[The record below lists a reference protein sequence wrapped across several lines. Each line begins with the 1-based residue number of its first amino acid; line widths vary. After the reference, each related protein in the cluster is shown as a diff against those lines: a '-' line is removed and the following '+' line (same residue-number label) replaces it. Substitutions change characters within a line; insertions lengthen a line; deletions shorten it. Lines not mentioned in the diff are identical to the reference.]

1 MRTAKEL
8 FAELNSF
15 DENRRIEAKSA
26 SAVGKSMMETVCAFA
41 NEPGLCGGYLLLG
54 AKRTGM
60 AEDGRPVYEPEN
72 IENTDKVQSDF
83 VVMCNSMFNVRI
95 RPIINVEEYLGKTV
109 IVVKIEEL
117 PESQKPAYFAKRG
130 LPEGAFRR
138 IGPSDEKCSEEDM
151 YLFYQSADTYD
162 SCIVDDADL
171 DDIDENALN
180 FYRKLRKEVNPDA
193 EELTLDDVDLLRALG
208 AIKKNKQ
215 GGYDLTY
222 TGLLVFG
229 KQMSL
234 RRLVPSFR
242 VDYIRISGNQWLA
255 DGDNRFEQTIDM
267 RGPLILMVNKACS
280 AVMDDLPK
288 GFELKKDSMQASTPA
303 ILPNK
308 VLREAIV
315 NSYIHRSNRVNQP
328 IQIIR
333 YSNRIEIHN
342 PGYSL
347 KPQDDWGE
355 PGSMLRNPRISE
367 IFHDTNLAETK
378 GTGIGAMRRLM
389 KEAGLMPPTFESN
402 HEANKFTARLLLH
415 HFLSKE
421 NMEWL
426 AQYAEFG
433 LVNEQK
439 LALVFVRE
447 VGAIDNATY
456 RQLDSSITHAR
467 ARLEIH
473 KLCDLGFIEKKGQG
487 RNTYYIRTSK
497 VVSLGERLRPQGER
511 LLPQL
516 GTLCERLLPQHGTLC
531 ERLLPQHGTLCERIP
546 PQHGTLCERI
556 PPQHGTLCEKIPPQ
570 HGTLGEKIPLQHGTL
585 GEKIPP
591 QHGTLGERYQ
601 GENERYQAFGERYQ
615 GANREELLLLLPDD
629 IKKRIDEV
637 GKRVPKDVLYK
648 LVVDMCSIVPL
659 SMDDLSVLLHRKSK
673 SFKNKNI
680 KVLLENNQL
689 FYWIPEMTNHP
700 LQKYVAASSMAR
712 SNSRKSC

>member
-83 VVMCNSMFNVRI
+83 VAMCNSMFNVRI

-138 IGPSDEKCSEEDM
+138 IGSSDEKCSEEDM

-242 VDYIRISGNQWLA
+242 VDYIRISGNQWLS
-255 DGDNRFEQTIDM
+255 DGNNRFEQTIDM

-497 VVSLGERLRPQGER
+497 VVSLGERLRPQ
-511 LLPQL
+511 
-516 GTLCERLLPQHGTLC
+516 
-531 ERLLPQHGTLCERIP
+531 
-546 PQHGTLCERI
+546 
-556 PPQHGTLCEKIPPQ
+556 
-570 HGTLGEKIPLQHGTL
+570 HGTLGEKIPPQHGTL

-591 QHGTLGERYQ
+591 QHGTLGEKIPPQHGTLGKKIPPQ
-601 GENERYQAFGERYQ
+601 GEKIPPQHGTFEIESQPKSRNELLRELPKGLQERVAKLGKWASREKVSQLLVDLCAFKPYSY
-615 GANREELLLLLPDD
+615 EELALIIQRAAKPMKDKY
-629 IKKRIDEV
+629 IK
-637 GKRVPKDVLYK
+637 
-648 LVVDMCSIVPL
+648 PL
-659 SMDDLSVLLHRKSK
+659 RLA
-673 SFKNKNI
+673 NK
-680 KVLLENNQL
+680 L
-689 FYWIPEMTNHP
+689 FYWIPEMINHP
-700 LQKYVAASSMAR
+700 LQKYVADPSMAR
-712 SNSRKSC
+712 SSNKKRKQ

>member
-1 MRTAKEL
+1 M
-8 FAELNSF
+8 
-15 DENRRIEAKSA
+15 
-26 SAVGKSMMETVCAFA
+26 
-41 NEPGLCGGYLLLG
+41 
-54 AKRTGM
+54 
-60 AEDGRPVYEPEN
+60 
-72 IENTDKVQSDF
+72 
-83 VVMCNSMFNVRI
+83 
-95 RPIINVEEYLGKTV
+95 
-109 IVVKIEEL
+109 
-117 PESQKPAYFAKRG
+117 
-130 LPEGAFRR
+130 
-138 IGPSDEKCSEEDM
+138 
-151 YLFYQSADTYD
+151 
-162 SCIVDDADL
+162 
-171 DDIDENALN
+171 
-180 FYRKLRKEVNPDA
+180 NPDA
-193 EELTLDDVDLLRALG
+193 EELTLNDVDLLRALG

-426 AQYAEFG
+426 AQYASFD
-433 LVNEQK
+433 LTNEQK

-473 KLCDLGFIEKKGQG
+473 KLCDLGFLEKKGQG

-497 VVSLGERLRPQGER
+497 VVSLGERLRPQD
-511 LLPQL
+511 
-516 GTLCERLLPQHGTLC
+516 
-531 ERLLPQHGTLCERIP
+531 
-546 PQHGTLCERI
+546 
-556 PPQHGTLCEKIPPQ
+556 EKILP
-570 HGTLGEKIPLQHGTL
+570 QHGTL

-591 QHGTLGERYQ
+591 QGEMYHGKHGILVQKIPPQGEMYHGKHGTLGERYQ
-601 GENERYQAFGERYQ
+601 GENERYQAFEERYQGEVGTFGERYQ
-615 GANREELLLLLPDD
+615 GLNREELLLLLPDD

-637 GKRVPKDVLYK
+637 GKRVPKDVLNK

-659 SMDDLSVLLHRKSK
+659 SMDDLSVLLHRNSK

-680 KVLLENNQL
+680 KVLLETKQL
-689 FYWIPEMTNHP
+689 FYWIPEMINHP
-700 LQKYVAASSMAR
+700 QQKYIADPSMTR
-712 SNSRKSC
+712 SNTKKK

>member
-1 MRTAKEL
+1 MKTAKEL
-8 FAELNSF
+8 FDELNSW

-41 NEPGLCGGYLLLG
+41 NEPGLGGGYLLLG

-60 AEDGRPVYEPEN
+60 TEDGKPVYVPEN
-72 IENTDKVQSDF
+72 IEYTDKIQSDF
-83 VVMCNSMFNVRI
+83 VAMCNSMFNVRI
-95 RPIINVEEYLGKTV
+95 RPIINVEEYQGKTV

-138 IGPSDEKCSEEDM
+138 IGSSDEKCSEEDM

-193 EELTLDDVDLLRALG
+193 EELTLNDVDLLRALG

-242 VDYIRISGNQWLA
+242 VDYIRISGNQWVA

-426 AQYAEFG
+426 AQYASFD
-433 LVNEQK
+433 LTNEQK

-497 VVSLGERLRPQGER
+497 VVSLGERLRPQDKRLRPQDERLRPQDERLRPQDER
-511 LLPQL
+511 LL
-516 GTLCERLLPQHGTLC
+516 
-531 ERLLPQHGTLCERIP
+531 
-546 PQHGTLCERI
+546 
-556 PPQHGTLCEKIPPQ
+556 
-570 HGTLGEKIPLQHGTL
+570 
-585 GEKIPP
+585 P

-601 GENERYQAFGERYQ
+601 GEDERYQ
-615 GANREELLLLLPDD
+615 GKLGTFEEECMLKPREELVRELPNELQERVNN
-629 IKKRIDEV
+629 IGSRASRETVCQLIIDLCAFKPYSYEE
-637 GKRVPKDVLYK
+637 LA
-648 LVVDMCSIVPL
+648 
-659 SMDDLSVLLHRKSK
+659 SVLQRSPKALKDKYLKPLRLA
-673 SFKNKNI
+673 NK
-680 KVLLENNQL
+680 L
-689 FYWIPEMTNHP
+689 FYWIPEMINHP
-700 LQKYVAASSMAR
+700 LQKYVADPSMAR
-712 SNSRKSC
+712 SNTKKKK

>member
-1 MRTAKEL
+1 MMSPYLNIIKKMRTAKEL

-54 AKRTGM
+54 AKRTGI
-60 AEDGRPVYEPEN
+60 AEDGRPIYEPEN
-72 IENTDKVQSDF
+72 IENTDKIQSDF
-83 VVMCNSMFNVRI
+83 VAMCNSMFNVRI

-193 EELTLDDVDLLRALG
+193 EELTLNDVDLLRALG

-473 KLCDLGFIEKKGQG
+473 KLCDLGFLEKKGQG

-497 VVSLGERLRPQGER
+497 VVSLGERLRPQNER
-511 LLPQL
+511 LLP
-516 GTLCERLLPQHGTLC
+516 
-531 ERLLPQHGTLCERIP
+531 
-546 PQHGTLCERI
+546 
-556 PPQHGTLCEKIPPQ
+556 
-570 HGTLGEKIPLQHGTL
+570 QHGTL

-591 QHGTLGERYQ
+591 QGERYHGKHGTLGERYQ
-601 GENERYQAFGERYQ
+601 GENERYQAFEERYQGEVGTFGERYQ
-615 GANREELLLLLPDD
+615 GVNREELLLLLPDD
-629 IKKRIDEV
+629 IKNRIDEV
-637 GKRVPKDVLYK
+637 GKRVPKDILNK

-659 SMDDLSVLLHRKSK
+659 SMDDLSVLLHRNSK

-680 KVLLENNQL
+680 KVLLETKQL
-689 FYWIPEMTNHP
+689 FYWIPEMINHP
-700 LQKYVAASSMAR
+700 QQKYIADPSMTR
-712 SNSRKSC
+712 SNTKKK

>member
-1 MRTAKEL
+1 MTSPYLNIIKKMRTAKEL

-83 VVMCNSMFNVRI
+83 VAMCNSMFNVRI

-242 VDYIRISGNQWLA
+242 VDYIRISGNQWLS

-497 VVSLGERLRPQGER
+497 VVSLAERLPSQDERLPPQHSTLGERLPPQGER
-511 LLPQL
+511 LLPQHSTL
-516 GTLCERLLPQHGTLC
+516 GERLPPQDERLL
-531 ERLLPQHGTLCERIP
+531 
-546 PQHGTLCERI
+546 
-556 PPQHGTLCEKIPPQ
+556 
-570 HGTLGEKIPLQHGTL
+570 
-585 GEKIPP
+585 P

-601 GENERYQAFGERYQ
+601 GEDERYQ
-615 GANREELLLLLPDD
+615 GKLGTFEEECMLKPREELVRELSKELQERVNNIGSRASRETVCQLL
-629 IKKRIDEV
+629 IDLCAFKPYNYEELASILQ
-637 GKRVPKDVLYK
+637 RSPKALKDKYLK
-648 LVVDMCSIVPL
+648 PL
-659 SMDDLSVLLHRKSK
+659 RLA
-673 SFKNKNI
+673 NK
-680 KVLLENNQL
+680 L
-689 FYWIPEMTNHP
+689 FYWIPEMINHP
-700 LQKYVAASSMAR
+700 LQKYVADPTMVR
-712 SNSRKSC
+712 SNTKKK

>member
-1 MRTAKEL
+1 MKTAKEL
-8 FAELNSF
+8 FDELNSW

-41 NEPGLCGGYLLLG
+41 NEPGLRGGYLLLG
-54 AKRTGM
+54 AKRTGLT
-60 AEDGRPVYEPEN
+60 EDGKPVYAPEN
-72 IENTDKVQSDF
+72 IENTDKIQSDF
-83 VVMCNSMFNVRI
+83 VAMCNSMFNVRI
-95 RPIINVEEYLGKTV
+95 RPIINVEEYQGKMV
-109 IVVKIEEL
+109 IVAKIEEL

-193 EELTLDDVDLLRALG
+193 EELTLNDVDLLRALG

-473 KLCDLGFIEKKGQG
+473 KLCDLGFLEKKGQG

-511 LLPQL
+511 LPAKEQRLP
-516 GTLCERLLPQHGTLC
+516 P
-531 ERLLPQHGTLCERIP
+531 
-546 PQHGTLCERI
+546 
-556 PPQHGTLCEKIPPQ
+556 
-570 HGTLGEKIPLQHGTL
+570 QHGTL

-591 QHGTLGERYQ
+591 QHGTLGEKIPPQ
-601 GENERYQAFGERYQ
+601 GEKIPPQHGTLGKKIPPQGEKIPPQHGTFEIESQPKSRNELLRELPKGLQERVAKLGKWASREKVSQLLVDLCAFKPYSY
-615 GANREELLLLLPDD
+615 EELALIIQRAAKPMKDKY
-629 IKKRIDEV
+629 IK
-637 GKRVPKDVLYK
+637 
-648 LVVDMCSIVPL
+648 PL
-659 SMDDLSVLLHRKSK
+659 RLA
-673 SFKNKNI
+673 NK
-680 KVLLENNQL
+680 L
-689 FYWIPEMTNHP
+689 FYWIPEMINHP
-700 LQKYVAASSMAR
+700 LQKYVADPSMAR
-712 SNSRKSC
+712 SNTKKSK

>member
-83 VVMCNSMFNVRI
+83 VAMCNSMFNVRI

-242 VDYIRISGNQWLA
+242 VDYIRISGNQWLS

-415 HFLSKE
+415 HFLSKV

-497 VVSLGERLRPQGER
+497 VVSLGERLRPQDER
-511 LLPQL
+511 LL
-516 GTLCERLLPQHGTLC
+516 
-531 ERLLPQHGTLCERIP
+531 
-546 PQHGTLCERI
+546 
-556 PPQHGTLCEKIPPQ
+556 PQ
-570 HGTLGEKIPLQHGTL
+570 HGTLGEKIPPQSKRIPPQHGTL

-591 QHGTLGERYQ
+591 QHGTLGKKIPPQ
-601 GENERYQAFGERYQ
+601 GEKIPPQHGTFEIESQPKSRNELLRELPKGLQERVAKLGKWASREKVSQLLVDLCAFKPYSY
-615 GANREELLLLLPDD
+615 EELALIIQRAAKPMKDKY
-629 IKKRIDEV
+629 IK
-637 GKRVPKDVLYK
+637 
-648 LVVDMCSIVPL
+648 PL
-659 SMDDLSVLLHRKSK
+659 RLA
-673 SFKNKNI
+673 NK
-680 KVLLENNQL
+680 L
-689 FYWIPEMTNHP
+689 FYWIPEMINHP
-700 LQKYVAASSMAR
+700 LQKYVADHSMAR
-712 SNSRKSC
+712 SNTKKRKQ

>member
-15 DENRRIEAKSA
+15 DENRRIEAKAA

-60 AEDGRPVYEPEN
+60 AEDGRPIYEPEN
-72 IENTDKVQSDF
+72 IENTDKIQSDF
-83 VVMCNSMFNVRI
+83 VAMCNSMFNVRI

-193 EELTLDDVDLLRALG
+193 EELTLNDVDLLRALG

-433 LVNEQK
+433 LVNERK

-473 KLCDLGFIEKKGQG
+473 KLCNLGFLEKKGQG

-497 VVSLGERLRPQGER
+497 VVSLGERLRPQN
-511 LLPQL
+511 
-516 GTLCERLLPQHGTLC
+516 
-531 ERLLPQHGTLCERIP
+531 
-546 PQHGTLCERI
+546 
-556 PPQHGTLCEKIPPQ
+556 EKIPPQ
-570 HGTLGEKIPLQHGTL
+570 HGTLDEKIPPQHGTLDEKIPPQHGTLDEKIPPQYGTL

-591 QHGTLGERYQ
+591 QHGTLGEKIPPQHGTFEIESQPKSR
-601 GENERYQAFGERYQ
+601 NELLRELPKGLQERVAKLGKWASREKVSQLLVDLCAFKPYSY
-615 GANREELLLLLPDD
+615 EELALIIQRAAKPMKDKY
-629 IKKRIDEV
+629 IK
-637 GKRVPKDVLYK
+637 
-648 LVVDMCSIVPL
+648 PL
-659 SMDDLSVLLHRKSK
+659 RLA
-673 SFKNKNI
+673 NK
-680 KVLLENNQL
+680 L
-689 FYWIPEMTNHP
+689 FYWIPEMINHP
-700 LQKYVAASSMAR
+700 LQKYVADPSMAR
-712 SNSRKSC
+712 SSNKKRKQ

>member
-1 MRTAKEL
+1 MTNDVPLTYNIIKKMRTAKEL

-72 IENTDKVQSDF
+72 IENTDKIQSDF
-83 VVMCNSMFNVRI
+83 VAMCNSMFNVRI
-95 RPIINVEEYLGKTV
+95 RPIINVEDYLGKTV

-130 LPEGAFRR
+130 LPDGAFRR

-193 EELTLDDVDLLRALG
+193 EELTLNDVDLLRALG

-421 NMEWL
+421 NVEWL

-473 KLCDLGFIEKKGQG
+473 KLCDLGFLEKKGQG

-497 VVSLGERLRPQGER
+497 VVSLGERLRPQD
-511 LLPQL
+511 
-516 GTLCERLLPQHGTLC
+516 
-531 ERLLPQHGTLCERIP
+531 
-546 PQHGTLCERI
+546 
-556 PPQHGTLCEKIPPQ
+556 EKILP
-570 HGTLGEKIPLQHGTL
+570 QHGTL

-591 QHGTLGERYQ
+591 QGEMYHGKHGILVQKIPPQGEMYHGKHGTLGERYQ
-601 GENERYQAFGERYQ
+601 GENERYQAFEERYQGEVGTFGERYQ
-615 GANREELLLLLPDD
+615 GLNREELLLLLPDD
-629 IKKRIDEV
+629 IKNRIDEV
-637 GKRVPKDVLYK
+637 GKRIPKDILNK

-659 SMDDLSVLLHRKSK
+659 SMDDLSVLLHRNSK

-680 KVLLENNQL
+680 KVLLETKQL
-689 FYWIPEMTNHP
+689 FYWIPEMINHP
-700 LQKYVAASSMAR
+700 QQKYIADPSMTR
-712 SNSRKSC
+712 SNTKKK

>member
-54 AKRTGM
+54 AKRTGI
-60 AEDGRPVYEPEN
+60 AEDGRPIYEPEN
-72 IENTDKVQSDF
+72 IENTDKIQSDF
-83 VVMCNSMFNVRI
+83 VAMCNSMFNVRI

-193 EELTLDDVDLLRALG
+193 EELTLNDVDLLRALG

-497 VVSLGERLRPQGER
+497 VVSLGERLRPQD
-511 LLPQL
+511 
-516 GTLCERLLPQHGTLC
+516 
-531 ERLLPQHGTLCERIP
+531 
-546 PQHGTLCERI
+546 
-556 PPQHGTLCEKIPPQ
+556 EKILP
-570 HGTLGEKIPLQHGTL
+570 QHGTL

-591 QHGTLGERYQ
+591 QGEMYHGKHGILVQKIPPQGEMYHGKHGTLGERYQ
-601 GENERYQAFGERYQ
+601 GENERYQAFEERYQGEVGTFGERYQ
-615 GANREELLLLLPDD
+615 GLNREELLLLLPDD
-629 IKKRIDEV
+629 IKNRIDEV
-637 GKRVPKDVLYK
+637 GKRVPKDILNK

-659 SMDDLSVLLHRKSK
+659 SMDDLSVLLHRNSK

-680 KVLLENNQL
+680 KVLLETKQL
-689 FYWIPEMTNHP
+689 FYWIPEMINHP
-700 LQKYVAASSMAR
+700 QQKYIADPSMTR
-712 SNSRKSC
+712 SNTKKK

>member
-72 IENTDKVQSDF
+72 IENTDKIQSDF
-83 VVMCNSMFNVRI
+83 VAMCNSMFNVRI

-242 VDYIRISGNQWLA
+242 VDYIRISGNQWVA

-497 VVSLGERLRPQGER
+497 VVSLEERLPPQDEKIPPQSERLRPQGER
-511 LLPQL
+511 LRPQD
-516 GTLCERLLPQHGTLC
+516 
-531 ERLLPQHGTLCERIP
+531 
-546 PQHGTLCERI
+546 
-556 PPQHGTLCEKIPPQ
+556 
-570 HGTLGEKIPLQHGTL
+570 
-585 GEKIPP
+585 EKIPP
-591 QHGTLGERYQ
+591 QHGTLGERLPPP
-601 GENERYQAFGERYQ
+601 GERLLPQHGTLGERYQ
-615 GANREELLLLLPDD
+615 GEDERYQGKLGTFEEECMLKPRAELVRELPNELQERVNNIGNRASRETVCQLLIDLCAFKPYSYEELASILQ
-629 IKKRIDEV
+629 RS
-637 GKRVPKDVLYK
+637 PKALKDKYLK
-648 LVVDMCSIVPL
+648 PL
-659 SMDDLSVLLHRKSK
+659 RLA
-673 SFKNKNI
+673 NK
-680 KVLLENNQL
+680 L
-689 FYWIPEMTNHP
+689 FYWIPEMINHP
-700 LQKYVAASSMAR
+700 LQKYVADQTMVR
-712 SNSRKSC
+712 SNTKKK

>member
-1 MRTAKEL
+1 
-8 FAELNSF
+8 
-15 DENRRIEAKSA
+15 
-26 SAVGKSMMETVCAFA
+26 
-41 NEPGLCGGYLLLG
+41 
-54 AKRTGM
+54 
-60 AEDGRPVYEPEN
+60 
-72 IENTDKVQSDF
+72 
-83 VVMCNSMFNVRI
+83 
-95 RPIINVEEYLGKTV
+95 
-109 IVVKIEEL
+109 
-117 PESQKPAYFAKRG
+117 
-130 LPEGAFRR
+130 
-138 IGPSDEKCSEEDM
+138 M

-193 EELTLDDVDLLRALG
+193 EELTLNDVDLLRALG

-487 RNTYYIRTSK
+487 RNTYYIKTSK
-497 VVSLGERLRPQGER
+497 VVSLGERLRPQD
-511 LLPQL
+511 
-516 GTLCERLLPQHGTLC
+516 ERLLPQHGTFG
-531 ERLLPQHGTLCERIP
+531 ERYQGEGERY
-546 PQHGTLCERI
+546 Q
-556 PPQHGTLCEKIPPQ
+556 
-570 HGTLGEKIPLQHGTL
+570 GEVGIF
-585 GEKIPP
+585 
-591 QHGTLGERYQ
+591 GERYQ
-601 GENERYQAFGERYQ
+601 GENERYQGI
-615 GANREELLLLLPDD
+615 NREELLLLLPDD

-637 GKRVPKDVLYK
+637 GKRVPKDVLNK

-659 SMDDLSVLLHRKSK
+659 SMDDLSVLLHRNSK

-680 KVLLENNQL
+680 KVLLETKQL
-689 FYWIPEMTNHP
+689 FYWIPEMINHP
-700 LQKYVAASSMAR
+700 LQKYVADPTMVR
-712 SNSRKSC
+712 SNTKKN

>member
-1 MRTAKEL
+1 MTNDVPLTYNIIKKMRTAKKL

-54 AKRTGM
+54 AKRTGI

-72 IENTDKVQSDF
+72 IENTDKIQSDF
-83 VVMCNSMFNVRI
+83 VAMCNSMFNVRI

-193 EELTLDDVDLLRALG
+193 EELTLNDVDLLRALG

-473 KLCDLGFIEKKGQG
+473 KLCDLGFLEKKGQG

-497 VVSLGERLRPQGER
+497 VVSLGERLRPQD
-511 LLPQL
+511 
-516 GTLCERLLPQHGTLC
+516 
-531 ERLLPQHGTLCERIP
+531 
-546 PQHGTLCERI
+546 
-556 PPQHGTLCEKIPPQ
+556 EKILP
-570 HGTLGEKIPLQHGTL
+570 QHGTL

-591 QHGTLGERYQ
+591 QGEMYHGKHGILVQKIPPQGEMYHGKHGTLGERYQ
-601 GENERYQAFGERYQ
+601 GENERYQAFEERYQGEVGTFGERYQ
-615 GANREELLLLLPDD
+615 GLNREELLLLLPDD
-629 IKKRIDEV
+629 IKNRIDEV
-637 GKRVPKDVLYK
+637 GKRVPKDILNK

-659 SMDDLSVLLHRKSK
+659 SMDDLSVLLHRNSK

-680 KVLLENNQL
+680 KVLLETKQL
-689 FYWIPEMTNHP
+689 FYWIPEMINHP
-700 LQKYVAASSMAR
+700 QQKYIADPSMTR
-712 SNSRKSC
+712 SNTKKK

>member
-1 MRTAKEL
+1 MRTAKKL

-54 AKRTGM
+54 AKRTGI
-60 AEDGRPVYEPEN
+60 AEDGRPIYEPEN
-72 IENTDKVQSDF
+72 IENTDKIQSDF
-83 VVMCNSMFNVRI
+83 VAMCNSMFNVRI

-138 IGPSDEKCSEEDM
+138 IGPSDEKCSEEDI

-193 EELTLDDVDLLRALG
+193 EELTLNDVDLLRALG

-473 KLCDLGFIEKKGQG
+473 KLCDLGFLEKKGQG

-497 VVSLGERLRPQGER
+497 VVALGERLRPQD
-511 LLPQL
+511 
-516 GTLCERLLPQHGTLC
+516 
-531 ERLLPQHGTLCERIP
+531 
-546 PQHGTLCERI
+546 
-556 PPQHGTLCEKIPPQ
+556 EKILP
-570 HGTLGEKIPLQHGTL
+570 QHGTL

-591 QHGTLGERYQ
+591 QGEMYHGKHGILVQKIPPQGEMYHGKHGTLGERYQ
-601 GENERYQAFGERYQ
+601 RENERYQAFEERYQGEVGTFGERYQ
-615 GANREELLLLLPDD
+615 GVNREELLLLLPDD
-629 IKKRIDEV
+629 IKNRIDEV
-637 GKRVPKDVLYK
+637 GKRVPKDILNK

-659 SMDDLSVLLHRKSK
+659 SMDDLSVLLHRNSK

-680 KVLLENNQL
+680 KVLLETKQL
-689 FYWIPEMTNHP
+689 FYWIPEMINHP
-700 LQKYVAASSMAR
+700 QQKYIADPSMTR
-712 SNSRKSC
+712 SNTKKK

>member
-1 MRTAKEL
+1 MKIAKEL

-54 AKRTGM
+54 AKRTGI
-60 AEDGRPVYEPEN
+60 AEDGRPIYKPEN
-72 IENTDKVQSDF
+72 IENTDKIQSDF
-83 VVMCNSMFNVRI
+83 VAMCNSMFNVRI

-193 EELTLDDVDLLRALG
+193 EELTLNDVDLLRALG

-473 KLCDLGFIEKKGQG
+473 KLCDLGFLEKKGQG

-511 LLPQL
+511 LPAKEQRLP
-516 GTLCERLLPQHGTLC
+516 P
-531 ERLLPQHGTLCERIP
+531 
-546 PQHGTLCERI
+546 
-556 PPQHGTLCEKIPPQ
+556 
-570 HGTLGEKIPLQHGTL
+570 QHGTL

-591 QHGTLGERYQ
+591 QHGTLGEKIPPQHGTLGEKIPPQHGTLGKKIPPQ
-601 GENERYQAFGERYQ
+601 GEKIPPQHGTFEIESQPKSRNELLRELPKGLQERVAKLGKWASREKVSQLLVDLCAFKPYSY
-615 GANREELLLLLPDD
+615 EELALIIQRAAKPMKDKY
-629 IKKRIDEV
+629 IK
-637 GKRVPKDVLYK
+637 
-648 LVVDMCSIVPL
+648 PL
-659 SMDDLSVLLHRKSK
+659 RLA
-673 SFKNKNI
+673 NK
-680 KVLLENNQL
+680 L
-689 FYWIPEMTNHP
+689 FYWIPEMINHP
-700 LQKYVAASSMAR
+700 LQKYVADPSMAR
-712 SNSRKSC
+712 SNTQKK